1 VSGSWGPDGTLFLPQ
16 GYEVKKRQLSGA
28 ITRDAG
34 TALPLAQATAGRRPW
49 GNDLAPEPAVCPPD
63 HAYFE
68 APLRLHHAASGR
80 SSPPQRLLA
89 NTTAHDAA
97 PHWALP
103 AVVTP
108 TDAQPN
114 ARNYCAVVECIWK
127 FIDLA
132 KVLIHTHTALHHA
145 DRADADWLRGV
156 CLR

>member
-1 VSGSWGPDGTLFLPQ
+1 MVVL
-16 GYEVKKRQLSGA
+16 
-28 ITRDAG
+28 
-34 TALPLAQATAGRRPW
+34 
-49 GNDLAPEPAVCPPD
+49 CPPD

-80 SSPPQRLLA
+80 PSPPSRLLA
-89 NTTAHDAA
+89 TTTAHDAA

-114 ARNYCAVVECIWK
+114 ASNYCAVVECIWK

-132 KVLIHTHTALHHA
+132 KVRTYATLTEQM
-145 DRADADWLRGV
+145 RARPRLVLEVTLPACDPLLPDCRLRRLGGWLAGAGPASSSRRGS
-156 CLR
+156 